1 MTEAPQRIKSIV
13 EAAIFAAGKPL
24 NIEQLLD
31 LFEDN
36 ESVTRDQLRS
46 VLAELE
52 EDYAKRAVNLKK
64 VASGYRFQVISEYSS
79 WVSRLWTE
87 RPARYSRAL
96 LETLAIIAYKQ
107 PLTRAEIE
115 DIRGVSVSSA
125 IMKTLQDRSWVKVMG
140 HRDVPGRPAVYAT
153 TRQFLDYFNLTTL
166 SELPTLEE
174 IRDITEIMPELDLP
188 DPLPI
193 ADRPQEGESTS
204 EENSP

>member
-1 MTEAPQRIKSIV
+1 MTEAPQRIKNIV

-193 ADRPQEGESTS
+193 ADGPQEGESAS
-204 EENSP
+204 EESSP